1 MWIIF
6 KNIVKSASFIGL
18 YVATFRYMLCITK
31 NSRQKIDKWNPIAAC
46 FVCSFAMILEGRSRG
61 REIMLYMI
69 PRVFESLYNYAVE
82 RGMAKHFVYGEVLVF
97 AFSMALIMYYYEN
110 RPENI
115 KPTNLSLLRKFFG
128 VN

>member
-1 MWIIF
+1 
-6 KNIVKSASFIGL
+6 
-18 YVATFRYMLCITK
+18 
-31 NSRQKIDKWNPIAAC
+31 
-46 FVCSFAMILEGRSRG
+46 
-61 REIMLYMI
+61 
-69 PRVFESLYNYAVE
+69 
-82 RGMAKHFVYGEVLVF
+82 MAKHFVYGEVLVF